1 MLKLVNIFIHIQLLI
16 FTFFLSTFVKPKYT
30 IMHTRLKQFLAA
42 ENLSQAQ
49 FADRIKIGKANISHV
64 LAGRNKPGYEFITAI
79 MSSFPQLNIN
89 WLFFGTGKMYG
100 TTPSQSHDIPREAPM
115 EYEPDLLFAN
125 FDDEPEEV
133 VNIEPTVDIK
143 NLDKVVQS
151 TTKQRVVSKI
161 IILFDDGTYQEL

>member
-1 MLKLVNIFIHIQLLI
+1 
-16 FTFFLSTFVKPKYT
+16 
-30 IMHTRLKQFLAA
+30 MHTRLKQFLAA

-100 TTPSQSHDIPREAPM
+100 TTPSPSHDIPREAPM

-133 VNIEPTVDIK
+133 VNIEPTLDIK

-151 TTKQRVVSKI
+151 TTKQRVASKI

>member
-1 MLKLVNIFIHIQLLI
+1 
-16 FTFFLSTFVKPKYT
+16 
-30 IMHTRLKQFLAA
+30 MHTRLKQFLAA
-42 ENLSQAQ
+42 ENLTQAQ

-64 LAGRNKPGYEFITAI
+64 LAGRNKPGYDFITAI

-100 TTPSQSHDIPREAPM
+100 TAPSASAELPRETPID
-115 EYEPDLLFAN
+115 YQSDLLFAN
-125 FDDEPEEV
+125 FDDEPEEI

-143 NLDKVVQS
+143 NLDNVVQN

>member
-1 MLKLVNIFIHIQLLI
+1 
-16 FTFFLSTFVKPKYT
+16 
-30 IMHTRLKQFLAA
+30 MHTRLKQFLAA

-100 TTPSQSHDIPREAPM
+100 TTPSPSHDIPREAQM

-125 FDDEPEEV
+125 FYDEPEEV
-133 VNIEPTVDIK
+133 VNIEPTLDIK
-143 NLDKVVQS
+143 NLDKVVQN

>member
-1 MLKLVNIFIHIQLLI
+1 
-16 FTFFLSTFVKPKYT
+16 
-30 IMHTRLKQFLAA
+30 MHTRLKQFLAA

-100 TTPSQSHDIPREAPM
+100 TTPSPSHDIPREAQM

-133 VNIEPTVDIK
+133 VNIEPTLDIK
-143 NLDKVVQS
+143 NLDKVVQN